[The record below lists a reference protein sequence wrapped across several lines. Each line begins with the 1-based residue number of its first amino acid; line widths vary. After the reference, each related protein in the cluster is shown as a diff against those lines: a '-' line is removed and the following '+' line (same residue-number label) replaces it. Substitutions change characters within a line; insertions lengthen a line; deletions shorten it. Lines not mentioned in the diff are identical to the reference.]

1 MDPSQIQA
9 TPEVSQETVPQTEEK
24 ETPVVEDQPQ
34 SEEQPNESTETVE
47 TESESTEPE
56 DKQNGEK
63 TSEEDEGQPQHEQVR
78 KPTRA
83 EKRLHKLLKKGQNKG
98 SFIDMVNSMPEPE
111 PDENGFF
118 TADQVKQMA
127 AREVTKTLQMERE
140 YQEYQAQTEEF
151 VSDIEAVGDQILSDF
166 KDNPELA
173 EEVNQILT
181 EQLQAA
187 NLRTDANGRQILVPV
202 QRASQ
207 LYAKL
212 KKALNLTE
220 KQGTEKATATLAQQ
234 AAEGALT
241 PGNQNQNNNESLQ
254 DLEKMLWS
262 NPAKVRETLQ
272 KRLPRNN
279 D

>member
-1 MDPSQIQA
+1 MDPNQIQT
-9 TPEVSQETVPQTEEK
+9 TPEVSQESTSRVEDEQTS
-24 ETPVVEDQPQ
+24 VVEDQPQ
-34 SEEQPNESTETVE
+34 SEDKPEESTEAVE
-47 TESESTEPE
+47 TENVSVKSE
-56 DKQNGEK
+56 DDLNGEK
-63 TSEEDEGQPQHEQVR
+63 TSEEVEGQQKHEEDR
-78 KPTRA
+78 RPTRA
-83 EKRLHKLLKKGQNKG
+83 EKRLHTLLKKGQNKG
-98 SFIDMVNSMPEPE
+98 SFIDMVNSMPEPQ

-118 TADQVKQMA
+118 TADQVKQLA
-127 AREVTKTLQMERE
+127 AREVAQTLQMERE
-140 YQEYQAQTEEF
+140 VHEYQAQTEEF
-151 VSDIEAVGDQILSDF
+151 VSDIETVGEQILSDF

-187 NLRTDANGRQILVPV
+187 NLRTDANGNQILVPV

-220 KQGTEKATATLAQQ
+220 KQGTEKATATLAKQ

-241 PGNQNQNNNESLQ
+241 PGNQTQNNNESLQ